1 MAAYEIIDAGEHN
14 PYHFLFYMIANFI
27 RVDISKDIVYY
38 YPNKKNNKISEGF
51 LALLPP
57 NFTRHYEKDPAIQY
71 TSFMNF
77 IPNFKDFALPIVY
90 KFVRILYAQHCA
102 PAQIKGR
109 KIYIQRKAPFPRSF
123 TNESAVQNFL
133 EAAGYETI
141 LLENHSVK
149 EQIRIVSEAEFVV
162 GGHGAGLAF
171 LVFCHPD
178 TKIIEITSNK
188 NTETRHYYHMATA
201 MGQRFFR
208 FQDVEVDSQGN
219 GLVNVESLGEMLP
232 LWHHPELY

>member
-1 MAAYEIIDAGEHN
+1 M
-14 PYHFLFYMIANFI
+14 
-27 RVDISKDIVYY
+27 
-38 YPNKKNNKISEGF
+38 
-51 LALLPP
+51 
-57 NFTRHYEKDPAIQY
+57 
-71 TSFMNF
+71 
-77 IPNFKDFALPIVY
+77 Y